1 MARLAPRAS
10 MRKAVPSNNGKTKA
24 ESVKDSV
31 PPWAKPLFAERL
43 QFLSGTTVGS
53 GKNAGAVFKIQS

>member
-1 MARLAPRAS
+1 